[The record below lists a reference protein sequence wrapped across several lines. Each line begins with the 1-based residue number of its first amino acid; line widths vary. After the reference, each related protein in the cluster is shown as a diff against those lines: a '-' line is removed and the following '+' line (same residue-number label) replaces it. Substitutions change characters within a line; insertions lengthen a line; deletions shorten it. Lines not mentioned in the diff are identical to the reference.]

1 VIIYRNARINHVL
14 SQCRQADLESQLRA
28 KARAAESAEQTAK
41 EAAAAKA
48 ELTTENQ
55 TLLAQLQTKSEALE
69 LATLKTAEQAQ
80 AQEGQADEE
89 RQKLQQEIATLRA
102 ESGNKA
108 RQAQTES
115 EKARHLAEQ
124 LEAAKKC
131 TLSLRVAWALKL
143 CFDGWLTKLG
153 LLFLACSPLRCADP
167 VGGADGEGLVA
178 RTAGGGPHR

>member
-1 VIIYRNARINHVL
+1 M
-14 SQCRQADLESQLRA
+14 ESQLRA

-48 ELTTENQ
+48 ELTAENQ

-108 RQAQTES
+108 RQAQAES

-131 TLSLRVAWALKL
+131 TLSHSRCVGLHSSFA
-143 CFDGWLTKLG
+143 FDGWLTKLG
-153 LLFLACSPLRCADP
+153 LLFLAYSPLRCADP

-178 RTAGGGPHR
+178 RPAGGGPHR